1 MDGFGFVV
9 LVIFGIIAAVAR
21 AAQKAQGTGTPPG
34 RRLPPRPQGGVMGAP
49 PADLLRQAGVPTPQQ
64 RAEALVPDD
73 LWALLT
79 GQQRQ
84 APPAP
89 RRSSFEVPPARSPAQ
104 LEAGEEQSYE
114 IAVAP
119 GAAAPAVVPAA
130 VAPSVVP
137 AALAPAAQ
145 PPASA
150 PAVVTAVATTHAAT
164 ALGSLRQRGDLRRAM
179 MLQVILGPPKAL
191 E

>member
-1 MDGFGFVV
+1 VDGFGVVV
-9 LVIFGIIAAVAR
+9 LVIFGIIAA
-21 AAQKAQGTGTPPG
+21 AAKAAKTAQGTGAPG
-34 RRLPPRPQGGVMGAP
+34 VRRLPPRPPGGILGSP

-64 RAEALVPDD
+64 RAETLVPDD

-89 RRSSFEVPPARSPAQ
+89 QRSSFEVSPARSRAQ

-114 IAVAP
+114 TAVAP
-119 GAAAPAVVPAA
+119 AAAAPAVVPA
-130 VAPSVVP
+130 
-137 AALAPAAQ
+137 APAAQ

>member
-1 MDGFGFVV
+1 
-9 LVIFGIIAAVAR
+9 
-21 AAQKAQGTGTPPG
+21 
-34 RRLPPRPQGGVMGAP
+34 
-49 PADLLRQAGVPTPQQ
+49 
-64 RAEALVPDD
+64 
-73 LWALLT
+73 
-79 GQQRQ
+79 
-84 APPAP
+84 
-89 RRSSFEVPPARSPAQ
+89 
-104 LEAGEEQSYE
+104 
-114 IAVAP
+114 
-119 GAAAPAVVPAA
+119 
-130 VAPSVVP
+130 VP